1 MAEMKKKAEPKKY
14 QFRSILNVPIKAR
27 ATSFLSSVAI
37 SLQKSPSIKNI
48 PPISKAKRVD
58 AVARKEE
65 VSAPTIGF

>member
-1 MAEMKKKAEPKKY
+1 MAETKKKAELKNN
-14 QFRSILNVPIKAR
+14 QFLSLLNVPIKFR

-37 SLQKSPSIKNI
+37 SLQKSPSTKNI
-48 PPISKAKRVD
+48 PAISKPKRVD

>member
-1 MAEMKKKAEPKKY
+1 MAETKKKAELKNN
-14 QFRSILNVPIKAR
+14 QFRSILNVPTKSG
-27 ATSFLSSVAI
+27 ATSFLSLEAI